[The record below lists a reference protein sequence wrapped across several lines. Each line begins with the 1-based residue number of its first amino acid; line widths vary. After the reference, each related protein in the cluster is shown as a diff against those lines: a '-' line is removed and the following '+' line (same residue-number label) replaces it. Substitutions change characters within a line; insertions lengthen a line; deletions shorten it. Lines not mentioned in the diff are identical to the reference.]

1 MACGGQAQRDTHGVL
16 FSLKAMS
23 LGLEGFAQVM
33 VRALSE
39 LTYKSLCIPNDFVE
53 RGVQDL
59 PGYYFRDDSL
69 AVWYAMER

>member
-1 MACGGQAQRDTHGVL
+1 
-16 FSLKAMS
+16 MS

>member
-1 MACGGQAQRDTHGVL
+1 
-16 FSLKAMS
+16 MS
-23 LGLEGFAQVM
+23 LGLKGFAEVM

-39 LTYKSLCIPNDFVE
+39 LTYDRLCVPNDFVE

-69 AVWYAMER
+69 AVWDAMER